1 MAAFAAWLSNLD
13 RDAARLAHLA
23 TQCAGAGV
31 TFTRL
36 PALGPDLTPDL
47 RPFFYDGAGR
57 PHAPLRG
64 GEIGCYGSHL
74 SIMAKV
80 AQAGRP
86 GLVMEDDLNLS
97 PAFARIGDLID
108 AAPADWGFL
117 RLSNAPKS
125 PCRQVGATP
134 DGPIVDYWRVPNNC
148 GAYLV
153 SASGARRFL
162 AAYPQRMRP
171 IDEDMRREWEHG
183 CPSYGPLNPPA
194 VSNIFGSSIDAM
206 DTRGDAPARAR
217 FTAAPHCVGAE
228 PKWRW
233 RLRRWGAAGC
243 VRAMA
248 RWLTL
253 SVRKRL
259 TGRAGAPTAFLIG
272 GR

>member
-1 MAAFAAWLSNLD
+1 MAGFDAWLINLD
-13 RDAARLAHLA
+13 RDADRLAHMTA
-23 TQCAGAGV
+23 QCAGAGV
-31 TFTRL
+31 VFTRF
-36 PALGPDLTPDL
+36 PALGPDLNDDL

-57 PHAPLRG
+57 PHAPLRS

-74 SIMAKV
+74 AIMAKV
-80 AQAGRP
+80 VEAGRP
-86 GLVMEDDLNLS
+86 GLVMEDDLRLS
-97 PAFARIGDLID
+97 PAFARIGELID
-108 AAPADWGFL
+108 AAPADWGLL
-117 RLSNAPKS
+117 RLSNAAKS

-153 SASGARRFL
+153 SPEGALRFL
-162 AAYPQRMRP
+162 AAYPKRMRP

-194 VSNIFGSSIDAM
+194 VSNIFDSSIDAM

-217 FTAAPHCVGAE
+217 FTAAPQSLGAV

-233 RLRRWGAAGC
+233 CLRRWGAAGC
-243 VRAMA
+243 AHAVIRSMV
-248 RWLTL
+248 L
-253 SVRKRL
+253 SLHKRL
-259 TGRAGAPTAFLIG
+259 TGRRVDPAAYLLG